1 MVPDNPLQFSSVIRK
16 VFNARAGQPVK
27 KEQENLSV
35 EDNRHILVLVTGAT
49 GYVGGRL
56 VPRLLAKGYR
66 VRCLVRDP
74 SRLEGHPWKA
84 SVEVTAGDVLQS
96 ESLPAAMKGVQVA
109 YYLVHSLIGGAD
121 FHQRD
126 LTGALNFSFAARG
139 AGVERI
145 IFLGGLADASSSLS
159 EHLRSRQQTGF
170 ALRSAGVPVT
180 EFRAGVIVGSGSVSF
195 EIVRYLTERIPI
207 LVCPRWV
214 YTRTQPIG
222 IREVLEYLVAA
233 IGEPQ
238 SSGRIIEIGGADIVT
253 YGEMM
258 MIYAKVRGLK
268 RLMLPVPF
276 LTPRLSS
283 HWVSLITPVPAAI
296 ARPLIDGLRN
306 ESVVRDPIA
315 HRLFPHIQPVG
326 YRTAVERA
334 LVRLRASRIETTWRD
349 ALSTSQS
356 DVSPVILTTQ
366 EGMIVEHRY
375 RAVPAS
381 AGDIFRVFTG
391 LGGKRGWFYMNW
403 AWKLRGFADRVIGGV
418 GLRRGRRDPN
428 ELRPGDA
435 LDFWRVEAIEPD
447 HLMRLR
453 AEMKL
458 PGKAWLEFRVTPRM
472 EDCSM
477 LTQTVFFAPKG
488 LFGWLYWYSLYPF
501 HRLIFNGLVR
511 EIARRAVLPD
521 EL

>member
-1 MVPDNPLQFSSVIRK
+1 M
-16 VFNARAGQPVK
+16 
-27 KEQENLSV
+27 
-35 EDNRHILVLVTGAT
+35 EDYSKILVMVTGAT

-84 SVEVTAGDVLQS
+84 AVEVAAGDVLQA
-96 ESLPAAMKGVQVA
+96 ETLPPAMKGVRIA
-109 YYLVHSLIGGAD
+109 YYLVHSLVGGAD

-126 LTGALNFSFAARG
+126 LAGALNFAFAAKS
-139 AGVERI
+139 AGIERI

-159 EHLRSRQQTGF
+159 EHLRSRHQTGF
-170 ALRSAGVPVT
+170 TLRSAGVPVT
-180 EFRAGVIVGSGSVSF
+180 EFRAGIIVGSGSISF
-195 EIVRYLTERIPI
+195 EIVRYLTERVPI
-207 LVCPRWV
+207 LICPRWV

-233 IGEPQ
+233 IETPE
-238 SSGRIIEIGGADIVT
+238 SAGRIIEIGGADIVT
-253 YGEMM
+253 YGQMM
-258 MIYAKVRGLK
+258 LIYAQARGLR

-283 HWVSLITPVPAAI
+283 HWVSLITPVPAAV

-315 HRLFPHIQPVG
+315 QRLFPQIQPVG

-349 ALSTSQS
+349 ALSTSQ
-356 DVSPVILTTQ
+356 DGAPPVILTTQ
-366 EGMIVEHRY
+366 EGMIVEHRN
-375 RAVPAS
+375 RAVPAP
-381 AGDIFRVFTG
+381 AGDVFRVFTG

-403 AWKLRGFADRVIGGV
+403 AWRLRGFGDRLIGGV

-435 LDFWRVEAIEPD
+435 LDFWRVEAIEENR
-447 HLMRLR
+447 LMRLR

-458 PGKAWLEFRVTPRM
+458 PGKAWLEFRVTPRRK
-472 EDCSM
+472 DCSL

-501 HRLIFNGLVR
+501 HRLIFNGLVK
-511 EIARRAVLPD
+511 EVARRSVLAD
-521 EL
+521 DL